1 LPLQH
6 LPGRRASG
14 SLVPVKQTRE
24 LTLASQHQR
33 AQKTPGLVLLFAAG
47 SPCYAA
53 LALPPQG
60 CVLGRGTPDG
70 WLAAD
75 ERVSRQHT
83 RISRVAGC
91 FSVEDAGSRN
101 GTYVDGTLLRGPLT
115 AEGALLLGLGHSL
128 VWAVEDIAPFLDGE
142 RTGEDARGA
151 VFGARMRGAMR
162 ELALAAEAGSNVFVC
177 GPSGAGKE
185 LAAAAFHRFAH
196 GERARA
202 PFVAV
207 NCATIPQGLAEGLL
221 FGAKK
226 GAYSGAS
233 QDTDGYF
240 LSADGGTLF
249 LDELAELDLAVQA
262 KLLRV
267 LETREVVPLGATQGK
282 PVHLHVCAATLRD
295 LRAEVEAGRFRED
308 LYYRIGRPEVRLPTL
323 QERIDEL
330 PFLIQR
336 TVREAAPDLTLSHA
350 FVESCALRAWPGNVR
365 ELFGEVKR
373 ACFLARKEGATAL
386 KVSHLSSQAGRAF
399 QASRA
404 PGAAASQATA
414 PGPRNVKDDAEIARV
429 LAEHHGNVTASAKAL
444 GIHRNQLRRWL
455 ERRDGGDGSE

>member
-24 LTLASQHQR
+24 LTLASRHQR

-60 CVLGRGTPDG
+60 CVLGRATPDG

-308 LYYRIGRPEVRLPTL
+308 LYYRIGRPEVRL
-323 QERIDEL
+323 
-330 PFLIQR
+330 
-336 TVREAAPDLTLSHA
+336 LSHA

-386 KVSHLSSQAGRAF
+386 KVSHLSSQAGRAI

-414 PGPRNVKDDAEIARV
+414 PGPRTVKDDAEIARV